1 MPLWWFYFDL
11 TRLAQAQAYAALESA
26 LCLALAP
33 KPDGNPW
40 TSMGEVLGTALSRGL
55 FDGLPRL
62 EHDTSLSLTYR
73 LKHLFQTIQAF
84 RAHLANETS
93 QPQQISAP
101 LNALRDC
108 ANVIDHLFQP
118 A

>member
-1 MPLWWFYFDL
+1 M

-26 LCLALAP
+26 LCLDLAP

-40 TSMGEVLGTALSRGL
+40 TSRGEVLGIALSRGL

-62 EHDTSLSLTYR
+62 EHDTALSLPGG
-73 LKHLFQTIQAF
+73 LKDLFQAIQAF
-84 RAHLANETS
+84 RSHLANETS